1 MLVDPPCSDLGTLA
15 SRPDARWRKTADQP
29 ERLARTQGAILRA
42 GADALAPDGTLV
54 YSTCTISPTE
64 NERVIAAFLADRPE
78 FEADDLRREV
88 PVWQHP
94 CRALLPADA
103 APSRR
108 HGGVLHRPSAEA
120 RSSVNEPEVDLGPVC
135 PACHEPWL
143 RPTNLPGRYRCV
155 NCLTRFE
162 LSSVCPDCGEHS
174 TIVRMSDTALYACNN
189 CGSSM
194 LQPI

>member
-1 MLVDPPCSDLGTLA
+1 MID
-15 SRPDARWRKTADQP
+15 
-29 ERLARTQGAILRA
+29 
-42 GADALAPDGTLV
+42 
-54 YSTCTISPTE
+54 
-64 NERVIAAFLADRPE
+64 AFLADRPE
-78 FEADDLRREV
+78 FEADDLRQEV

-94 CRALLPADA
+94 SVPFHLQTLPHRDGTEGFFIARL
-103 APSRR
+103 RR
-108 HGGVLHRPSAEA
+108 RGSA
-120 RSSVNEPEVDLGPVC
+120 VTTPDVDLGPVC

-162 LSSVCPDCGEHS
+162 LSSVCPNCGEHS